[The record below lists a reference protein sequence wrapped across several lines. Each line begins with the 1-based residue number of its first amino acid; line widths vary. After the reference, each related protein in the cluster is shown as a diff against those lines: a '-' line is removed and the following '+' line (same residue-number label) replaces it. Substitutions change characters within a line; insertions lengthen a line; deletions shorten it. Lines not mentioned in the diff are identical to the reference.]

1 MENHNNT
8 LKTILVAED
17 DDANYKFLEITLVL
31 AKFKVI
37 RAENGLMAVEIF
49 QNQTIDFIFMDMK
62 MPEMDGIEAT
72 IEIRKINK
80 DVPII
85 AQTAYSTHKDELMAI
100 QAGCNNFITKPLER
114 KKVLAIIG
122 EYL

>member
-85 AQTAYSTHKDELMAI
+85 AQTAYSTQKDELMAI